1 MANSEFAM
9 HIEGVCRTYEEGLQ
23 HLQSS
28 GSEIDAVLLHSGSQ
42 QFYHGDDRGI
52 PFQGYGH
59 FLHWLPVNRPD
70 QFVFFKPGTRPV
82 YFQVIPDDFWYEQ
95 TIAAADWWANEFEI
109 VRLAAVSELVKQL
122 PAARIAYLGGH
133 TRMASQLDI
142 DEEFINPIVLL
153 SFLDFQRA
161 YKSIYELE
169 QLREANR
176 LAINGHRAARD
187 CFLGGGNE
195 YQIHMAFLDA
205 CNILEEE
212 SPYTNIVAL
221 DEKSAIL
228 HYQYKRRD
236 PADESQVLLIDA
248 GCRIRGYGSDVT
260 RTWAKGSAHP
270 VFSELLAGMQNL
282 ELEIVNLVRPG
293 IAYPELHS
301 AALHGIASLL
311 IELGICEASAAAEL
325 CELAVPQLFMPHG
338 VGHLLG
344 IQVHDVGGHQAD
356 ITGTTSLPPAHSAA
370 LRNTRT
376 LAENMVFTIE
386 PGCYF
391 IPMLLEPQRNQPKG
405 TVINWSLVDELY
417 PCGGIRIEDN
427 VRVTASG
434 VENLTRQLE

>member
-9 HIEGVCRTYEEGLQ
+9 HIEGVCRNYAEGLK
-23 HLQSS
+23 HLRSS

-52 PFQGYGH
+52 PFQSYGH

-70 QFVFFKPGTRPV
+70 QFVLFQPGARPI
-82 YFQVIPDDFWYEQ
+82 YFQVIPEDFWYEQ
-95 TIAAADWWANEFEI
+95 TIAAADWWASEFEI
-109 VRLAAVSELVKQL
+109 VRLAAVSELAKRL
-122 PAARIAYLGGH
+122 TAARIAYLGGH
-133 TRMASQLDI
+133 TQLALQLNI
-142 DEEFINPIVLL
+142 DKGGINPIALL

-161 YKSIYELE
+161 YKSNYELE

-176 LAINGHRAARD
+176 LAINGHWAARD

-228 HYQYKRRD
+228 HYQHKRRD
-236 PADESQVLLIDA
+236 PAESQVLLIDA
-248 GCRIRGYGSDVT
+248 GCRVRGYGSDVT
-260 RTWAKGSAHP
+260 RTWAKDSAHP
-270 VFSELLAGMQNL
+270 VFTELLAGMQNL
-282 ELEIVNLVRPG
+282 ELEIVNLVCPG

-311 IELGICEASAAAEL
+311 NELGICDASAAQL
-325 CELAVPQLFMPHG
+325 CEQEVPQLFMPHG

-344 IQVHDVGGHQAD
+344 IQVHDVGGRQAD
-356 ITGTTSLPPAHSAA
+356 IAGTTSLPPAHSPA

-376 LAENMVFTIE
+376 LTENMVFTIE

-405 TVINWSLVDELY
+405 ASINWSRVEELY
-417 PCGGIRIEDN
+417 PFGGIRIEDN

-434 VENLTRQLE
+434 VENLTRQFE